1 MRTQRSFAR
10 TKPFAFVMTDALPEK
25 LLTSDRSGGVFS
37 LDRLFH
43 RRDKSLSRGSEL
55 VRLTSFVNKL

>member
-1 MRTQRSFAR
+1 MRIQRSFAGI
-10 TKPFAFVMTDALPEK
+10 KPFTLVMADALPEK

-43 RRDKSLSRGSEL
+43 RKDK
-55 VRLTSFVNKL
+55 RL